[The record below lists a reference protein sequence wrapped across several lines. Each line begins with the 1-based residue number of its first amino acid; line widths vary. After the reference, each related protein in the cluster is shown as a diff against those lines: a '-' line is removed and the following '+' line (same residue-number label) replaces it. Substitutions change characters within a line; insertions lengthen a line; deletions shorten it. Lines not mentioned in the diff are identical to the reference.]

1 VKRAAILALIVGVLA
16 GILIGF
22 PLAARA
28 EAGECRVVKVLKSAG
43 FKGHSLRVAYG
54 IVMRES
60 KGQNLAEDSPYFS
73 GALGYWQVQ
82 TSAHSHNRW
91 WSRAAMLNPL
101 KQSRIVYRYM
111 SKRGTYWRP
120 WGLTP
125 SGRGVD
131 ATQYAGWSSW
141 QIANWIWIPYERYY
155 QSFPQRCA

>member
-1 VKRAAILALIVGVLA
+1 MKRAAILALIVGVLA

-28 EAGECRVVKVLKSAG
+28 EAGECRVIKVLKSAG

-73 GALGYWQVQ
+73 GALGYWQIQ

-91 WSRAAMLNPL
+91 WSRAAMLNPQR
-101 KQSRIVYRYM
+101 QSRIVYLYM
-111 SKRGTYWRP
+111 SRRGTWWQP
-120 WGLTP
+120 WGLTAN
-125 SGRGVD
+125 GRGVD
-131 ATQYAGWSSW
+131 ATQYGNWSNW

-155 QSFPQRCA
+155 QAFPRRCA

>member
-1 VKRAAILALIVGVLA
+1 MKRAAILALIVGVLA

-60 KGQNLAEDSPYFS
+60 KGQNLTESSPWYS
-73 GALGYWQVQ
+73 GALGYWQIQ

-91 WSRAAMLNPL
+91 WSRAAMLNPYR
-101 KQSRIVYRYM
+101 QSRIVYLYM

-125 SGRGVD
+125 NGRGVD
-131 ATQYAGWSSW
+131 ATQYGNWSSW